1 METIS
6 YMLQRMKYTLT
17 FFAFLLT
24 ISITVLFAQDTI
36 STDQADSTGQ
46 AVSPKQATSAEPAV
60 QPKQKK
66 PRSDRLYFGGYFN
79 LSLGKYTLLGI
90 EPMVGFKLTQRLSV
104 GAKIR
109 YDYISDKRYSETYNA
124 SNYGASLFT
133 RFNLKRIYL
142 HAEYAGYNY
151 KLYNELGNSHREWI
165 PFLFLGAGFS
175 QRLGGRTSLNA
186 QILFDVLHDDGSP
199 YGNWEPF
206 YSIGIGVGF

>member
-1 METIS
+1 MTAIARNETVS
-6 YMLQRMKYTLT
+6 TARTLWRSK
-17 FFAFLLT
+17 ASRKRA
-24 ISITVLFAQDTI
+24 IA
-36 STDQADSTGQ
+36 STAIRIIR
-46 AVSPKQATSAEPAV
+46 ATH
-60 QPKQKK
+60 
-66 PRSDRLYFGGYFN
+66 R
-79 LSLGKYTLLGI
+79 
-90 EPMVGFKLTQRLSV
+90 
-104 GAKIR
+104 GARRVCR
-109 YDYISDKRYSETYNA
+109 YDYISDKRYAETYNA

-151 KLYNELGNSHREWI
+151 KLYNELGGSHREWI

>member
-1 METIS
+1 
-6 YMLQRMKYTLT
+6 MKHKLT
-17 FFAFLLT
+17 FLAFLLT
-24 ISITVLFAQDTI
+24 ISVTALFSQDTI
-36 STDQADSTGQ
+36 RTEQTDSTGQ
-46 AVSPKQATSAEPAV
+46 AVSPLPETTTEPTV
-60 QPKQKK
+60 QPKQKQS
-66 PRSDRLYFGGYFN
+66 RSDRLYFGGYFN

-90 EPMVGFKLTQRLSV
+90 EPMVGFKLTQRLSL

-124 SNYGASLFT
+124 SNYGGSLFA
-133 RFNLKRIYL
+133 RFRLKRIYL

-165 PFLFLGAGFS
+165 PFLFVGGGFS

-199 YGNWEPF
+199 YKNWEPF